1 MLDSGHSGNSAAPA
15 GVERLPL
22 RSFFM
27 AGFECSSHRRADGR
41 RLDLLASTQHDCL
54 ARQDYASVQW
64 YGLGTVRDGIRW
76 HLVEAQSGRYNWES
90 WLPMLR
96 AARETSV
103 QVIWDLCHYGWPDH
117 LDIWSASFVDHFA
130 AYARAAARII
140 QDTSGEVPWYCPVN
154 EMSYWAWAGGQVGRM
169 NPCTMGRGDEL
180 KRQLVRAYLAGV
192 AAIREVDPRA
202 RFIVSEPLIHVV
214 ADTDDPVTVRAAEE
228 YRLSQF
234 QTNDMIVG
242 NLNPHLGGRADYLD
256 VIGLN
261 YYFHNQWTASGRT
274 IPFGHH
280 AYRAPRLMIA
290 EVFERY
296 RRSLLISE
304 TGAEG
309 LAGPCWLNHVC
320 TEAAHAMEVGIPIA
334 GICWYP
340 ILNYPGWDD
349 DRLCKVGLLS
359 EPDDS
364 HTRRVAHELAGELQR
379 QQALLQSNF
388 AARIPPVSRP

>member
-1 MLDSGHSGNSAAPA
+1 MLSAA
-15 GVERLPL
+15 
-22 RSFFM
+22 
-27 AGFECSSHRRADGR
+27 
-41 RLDLLASTQHDCL
+41 
-54 ARQDYASVQW
+54 
-64 YGLGTVRDGIRW
+64 RD
-76 HLVEAQSGRYNWES
+76 
-90 WLPMLR
+90 
-96 AARETSV
+96 TSV

-130 AYARAAARII
+130 AYARAAAQII
-140 QDTSGEVPWYCPVN
+140 RDTSNEVPWYCPVN

-169 NPCTMGRGDEL
+169 NPCTLGRGDEL
-180 KRQLVRAYLAGV
+180 KRQLVRTYLAGV

-214 ADTDDPVTVRAAEE
+214 SDTDDPETVRAAEE

-234 QTNDMIVG
+234 QAKDMIVG
-242 NLNPHLGGRADYLD
+242 NLNPHLGGRPDYLD

-261 YYFHNQWTASGRT
+261 YYFHNQWTASGQT
-274 IPFGHH
+274 VPLGHH

-296 RRSLLISE
+296 GRSLLISE

-309 LAGPCWLNHVC
+309 LAAPIWLNHVC
-320 TEAAHAMEVGIPIA
+320 TEVAHALEAGIPVA

-359 EPDDS
+359 EPDES
-364 HTRRVAHELAGELQR
+364 GTRRVAHELATELQR
-379 QQALLQSNF
+379 QQALLQSNSV
-388 AARIPPVSRP
+388 ARIPPVSRP